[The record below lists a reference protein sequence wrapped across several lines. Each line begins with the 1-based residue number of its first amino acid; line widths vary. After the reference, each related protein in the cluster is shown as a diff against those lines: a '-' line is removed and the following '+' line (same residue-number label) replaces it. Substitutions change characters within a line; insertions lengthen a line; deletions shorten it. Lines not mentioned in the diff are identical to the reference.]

1 MAPFSDM
8 TLDQWHETLRQE
20 LDVVFLPT
28 KAVWPHMIR
37 RGGGSIINIAST
49 AGMRGLEY
57 IGDSAHCAGKGG
69 VIAMSRQLDLEGAP
83 HWIRRNTLAPGPLR
97 THANTRRLAIDR
109 ASRGVFCG
117 GAIAPQH

>member
-1 MAPFSDM
+1 MRISDWSSDVCSSDLM

-57 IGDSAHCAGKGG
+57 IGASAHCAGKGG
-69 VIAMSRQLDLEGAP
+69 VIAMTRQ
-83 HWIRRNTLAPGPLR
+83 
-97 THANTRRLAIDR
+97 R
-109 ASRGVFCG
+109 ASEGEASMTRSTPITPG
-117 GAIAPQH
+117 